1 MVILWIA
8 GANLA
13 VPIETETYLV
23 ELLAI
28 AVDVGHGS
36 YLWMLTGLD
45 GILLG
50 WQTVCVV
57 THWVKHV
64 ESVQA
69 LVAGIDVAGYIAQ
82 GMAYMQA
89 CSRWIGEHVE
99 HIEFLFVFILD
110 NLIGLVLDPFLMP
123 FLLDLSE
130 VVFHCFLSC
139 LFCFLFL
146 LFLMSCEEL
155 APIYIK
161 V

>member
-1 MVILWIA
+1 MVILRVA
-8 GANLA
+8 GTNLT

-23 ELLAI
+23 ELLAV
-28 AVDVGHGS
+28 AVDVSHGC

-89 CSRWIGEHVE
+89 CS
-99 HIEFLFVFILD
+99 
-110 NLIGLVLDPFLMP
+110 
-123 FLLDLSE
+123 
-130 VVFHCFLSC
+130 
-139 LFCFLFL
+139 
-146 LFLMSCEEL
+146 
-155 APIYIK
+155 
-161 V
+161 